1 MSFILTYFELEFLDL
16 FVRLYLLDESTKS
29 AKLFVEL
36 LVASLDIL
44 DITYSREVVGHKC
57 RNYKCC
63 ACSQVRCCNICTG
76 ECLPTIENSGV
87 ALDSDVCAHS

>member
-1 MSFILTYFELEFLDL
+1 MSYILTYFELEFLDL

-44 DITYSREVVGHKC
+44 DITYLSLIH
-57 RNYKCC
+57 
-63 ACSQVRCCNICTG
+63 I
-76 ECLPTIENSGV
+76 
-87 ALDSDVCAHS
+87 